1 MKTLIGVLRAP
12 KTEGDDGGGTGAGA
26 PVGESMYGKGTV
38 IPDKESLGTGPED
51 GDDEPVGSDEPE
63 GEDTDFADADK
74 PEGEDLGGDDSEGA
88 DKPEAEKPQPFLR
101 IAPEDL
107 AAIRGNADK
116 GQPGAAEP
124 KLTDAQV
131 KQLVNPVEVTA
142 DLVAAI
148 RSDDPAVATKALQG
162 FAEATV
168 KNAVSLARLMIQR
181 KEKEIEARLG
191 PITEQH
197 QQAKLQETKA
207 SFYGQYKDLAKYDII
222 VKAAAEEV
230 SPTDA
235 NGREKSREQIFKE
248 VAGLTKKKLV
258 ALGLNIQQPN
268 ANHSVGAGKS
278 VPGANKFSSSGRSG
292 GDQHSGKGKANNP
305 DAEIY
310 AR

>member
-12 KTEGDDGGGTGAGA
+12 KTEGDEGGGTGAGA
-26 PVGESMYGKGTV
+26 PVEESMYKGTV
-38 IPDKESLGTGPED
+38 IPAKESLGTGPED

-63 GEDTDFADADK
+63 GEDTDFADTDK
-74 PEGEDLGGDDSEGA
+74 PEGEDLGGDEGEGS

-124 KLTDAQV
+124 KLSDAQI
-131 KQLVNPVEVTA
+131 KQLVNPVEVTPE
-142 DLVAAI
+142 LVAAI
-148 RSDDPAVATKALQG
+148 GHEDPVVRGKALQQ

-181 KEKEIEARLG
+181 KEKEFEARLG